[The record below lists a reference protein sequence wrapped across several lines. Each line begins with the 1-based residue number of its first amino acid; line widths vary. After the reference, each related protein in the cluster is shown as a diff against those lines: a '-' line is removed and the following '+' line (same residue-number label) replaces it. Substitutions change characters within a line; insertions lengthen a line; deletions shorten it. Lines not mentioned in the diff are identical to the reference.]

1 MIQYDFNSDLSV
13 VAGYNSVQTKTHTY
27 MYYMLWVNNDP
38 NGILSYL
45 TRTLT

>member
-27 MYYMLWVNNDP
+27 MYYTCMLWVKH
-38 NGILSYL
+38 
-45 TRTLT
+45 